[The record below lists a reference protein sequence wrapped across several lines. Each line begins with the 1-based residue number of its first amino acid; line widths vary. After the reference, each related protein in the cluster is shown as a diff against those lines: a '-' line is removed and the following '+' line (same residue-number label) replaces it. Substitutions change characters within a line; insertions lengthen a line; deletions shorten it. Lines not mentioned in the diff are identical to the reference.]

1 MTKLSPDQRNALYL
15 AEAERVGI
23 HKSILAAL
31 YQVHNQP
38 ILEDEMTGLGI
49 SPAHQIGLSAVN
61 HFSGQVQYAA
71 NTIRDLTNSLTAKG
85 WRGDEF
91 WDADQALYS
100 RKLINEIAQGYVPA
114 VSSNSARLES
124 SNANELWQAY
134 LADSTQ
140 DLQNAQ
146 TPSNLAYL
154 DSALLALIDRIPG
167 FYRGLSHQRE
177 ALLETVRIWRRLEDR
192 QATIASLQVTG
203 NPSNEAILDRP
214 LVAFTQNIS
223 RNYLGYP
230 HQREALIRLTQLWR
244 QLDSR
249 EDAIASLEVKTTP
262 ETDLARL
269 DPVLIT
275 FMQRIPQFYAAQGTQ
290 RNALTEGYRLW
301 HQLESRTA
309 VLAAL
314 GINAEELVSTTNRT
328 LANAAIA
335 QFDRALI
342 EFVRRI
348 PTEYQES
355 DRQREALIRIFQLW
369 RSFTTREQ
377 AINALFEDLRRA
389 NNSSRNSPEA
399 PPPPVPIV
407 PPRRPDRWTVSNLQM
422 HTPIIAN
429 GTLTWADATHGGT
442 RMPPNQ
448 ATVDAIV
455 RIARL
460 AQQASDRLGRRLFV
474 TSWYRP
480 PDINARV
487 GGVSN
492 SRHIVGDAIDFYCEG
507 LTGNQIYWFLDP
519 WWPGGLGRYARFP
532 YLCHID
538 ARNYRARWLN

>member
-1 MTKLSPDQRNALYL
+1 MTNLSPDQRNALYL

-23 HKSILAAL
+23 HKPILAAL

-38 ILEDEMTGLGI
+38 ILEDGMSGLGI
-49 SPAHQIGLSAVN
+49 SPAHQIELSAVN
-61 HFSGQVQYAA
+61 HFTGQIHYAA
-71 NTIRDLTNSLTAKG
+71 NTIRDLTDSLTAKG
-85 WRGDEF
+85 WQGDEL
-91 WDADQALYS
+91 WDADRGLYS
-100 RKLINEIAQGYVPA
+100 RRFVNEVAQGYVPA
-114 VSSNSARLES
+114 SSSDSARLES
-124 SNANELWQAY
+124 SNANELWSAY
-134 LADSTQ
+134 VADSTQ
-140 DLQNAQ
+140 DFQSAQ

-177 ALLETVRIWRRLEDR
+177 ALLEVVRIWRKLEDR
-192 QATIASLQVTG
+192 QAAIASLQVTG
-203 NPSNEAILDRP
+203 SASDETNLDRS
-214 LVAFTQNIS
+214 LVAFIQNIS

-249 EDAIASLEVKTTP
+249 EEAIASLEVKTSP
-262 ETDLARL
+262 ETNLERL
-269 DPVLIT
+269 DPVLIA
-275 FMQRIPQFYAAQGTQ
+275 FIQRIPQFYEGKGVQ

-301 HQLESRTA
+301 HQLESRTS
-309 VLAAL
+309 VLTAL
-314 GINAEELVSTTNRT
+314 GINVSALGSTTDRT
-328 LANAAIA
+328 ATALAIT

-342 EFVRRI
+342 EFARRI
-348 PTEYQES
+348 PTYYQES

-377 AINALFEDLRRA
+377 ALNALFEDLRRA
-389 NNSSRNSPEA
+389 NNSARNSPES
-399 PPPPVPIV
+399 PPAPVPIL
-407 PPRRPDRWTVSNLQM
+407 PPRRPDRWTPRNIQI
-422 HTPIIAN
+422 HAPIIAN
-429 GTLTWADATHGGT
+429 GTLTWAEATHGGT

-460 AQQASDRLGRRLFV
+460 AQQASDRLNRRLIV

-492 SRHIVGDAIDFYCEG
+492 SRHIVGDAIDFYCDG
-507 LTGNQIYWFLDP
+507 LTGNQIYWSLDP
-519 WWPGGLGRYARFP
+519 WWPGGLGRYSRFP

-538 ARNYRARWLN
+538 ARSYRARWLN